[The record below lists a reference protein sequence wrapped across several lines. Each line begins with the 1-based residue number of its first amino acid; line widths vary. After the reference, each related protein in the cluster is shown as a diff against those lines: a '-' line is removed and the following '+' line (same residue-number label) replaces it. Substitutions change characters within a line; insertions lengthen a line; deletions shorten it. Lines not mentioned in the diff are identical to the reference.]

1 MANVSGSNS
10 GGAAALLKLNNI
22 TKSYQLGADVVLALR
37 GVNLTIEE
45 GEFTVVSGPSG
56 SGKTTL
62 LNIIGCLDRPTS
74 GDYFVDGEQVA
85 SRDFDDLSELRNHKI
100 GFVFQNFNLIPIL
113 SAYENIEFPLLINPR
128 PITAE
133 ERKDRIF
140 NLLKE
145 VGLGDRWKQRPD
157 QLSGGQKQ
165 RVAIARALVTHP
177 RLVLADE
184 PTANLDTTTA
194 IQIIDLM
201 LRLNNEHKTTF
212 LFSTHDD
219 RILDRARRIVKIIDG
234 KIDG

>member
-1 MANVSGSNS
+1 MSTPQDSQNR
-10 GGAAALLKLNNI
+10 ALLKMVNI
-22 TKSYQLGADVVLALR
+22 TKSYQLGADVVQALR
-37 GVNLTIEE
+37 GVNLTVQE

-85 SRDFDDLSELRNHKI
+85 SRDFDDLAELRNHKI

-113 SAYENIEFPLLINPR
+113 SAFENVEFPLLINPR
-128 PITAE
+128 PISVE
-133 ERKDRIF
+133 ERRDRVMT
-140 NLLKE
+140 LLKE

-165 RVAIARALVTHP
+165 RVAIARALVTQP

-184 PTANLDTTTA
+184 PTANLDTSTA
-194 IQIIDLM
+194 LAIIDLM
-201 LRLNNEHKTTF
+201 LKLNQEFKTTF

-219 RILDRARRIVKIIDG
+219 RILDRARRIIHIVDG
-234 KIDG
+234 KIDA